1 MTQELGKIGKPEAS
15 NFSKGRKLLL
25 ISLIYAGK
33 DAPPEYM
40 ERFELYWKQVSEQIE
55 KLESKLGKVTRI
67 FHESISTGG
76 EDGLK
81 VIEKLNPK
89 SYLLAKQKLQNNA
102 ILEVVEDKEL
112 AEESMDWERCLFI
125 GFFSDKVTKKVSEFY
140 VEAFR
145 KRYAHMSK
153 RIDETLQPGGIA
165 ILFAREGNLLQFPKD
180 IEVFS
185 IAPPALDEVHR
196 WVRDQAAKNE
206 RLKEAS

>member
-1 MTQELGKIGKPEAS
+1 MTQEVGKIDKPEAS
-15 NFSKGRKLLL
+15 NFRQGRKLLL

-40 ERFELYWKQVSEQIE
+40 EKFELYWKQVSEQIE
-55 KLESKLGKVTRI
+55 KLESKLGKVTRV
-67 FHESISTGG
+67 FHESISIGG

-89 SYLLAKQKLQNNA
+89 SHHIAWQKFQKNA
-102 ILEVVEDKEL
+102 ILEGIEDKEL

-125 GFFSDKVTKKVSEFY
+125 GFFSDKVAKKVSEFY

-145 KRYAHMSK
+145 KRYEHMSK
-153 RIDETLQPGGIA
+153 RIDEILQPGETA
-165 ILFAREGNLLQFPKD
+165 ILFVREGHLLQFPKD
-180 IEVFS
+180 IEAFS

-206 RLKEAS
+206 RLKEDS

>member
-140 VEAFR
+140 V
-145 KRYAHMSK
+145 
-153 RIDETLQPGGIA
+153 
-165 ILFAREGNLLQFPKD
+165 
-180 IEVFS
+180 
-185 IAPPALDEVHR
+185 
-196 WVRDQAAKNE
+196 
-206 RLKEAS
+206 

>member
-67 FHESISTGG
+67 FHESISTGF

>member
-1 MTQELGKIGKPEAS
+1 MTQELGKIDKPEAS
-15 NFSKGRKLLL
+15 NFRQGRKLLL

-40 ERFELYWKQVSEQIE
+40 EKFELYWKQVSEQIE
-55 KLESKLGKVTRI
+55 KLESKLGKVTRV
-67 FHESISTGG
+67 FHESISISG

-89 SYLLAKQKLQNNA
+89 SYLLARQKFQNNA
-102 ILEVVEDKEL
+102 ILEVVEDKDL
-112 AEESMDWERCLFI
+112 SGESMDWERCLFI
-125 GFFSDKVTKKVSEFY
+125 GFFSDKVAKKVSEFY

-145 KRYAHMSK
+145 KRYEHMSK
-153 RIDETLQPGGIA
+153 RIDEILQPGETA
-165 ILFAREGNLLQFPKD
+165 ILFVREGHLLQFPKD

-196 WVRDQAAKNE
+196 WVRAQAAKNE
-206 RLKEAS
+206 RLKEDS